1 MRVAIGLA
9 IAQAIAL
16 GVLSL
21 IQFQRALSLA
31 ASVEPQE
38 DPLISTLNWVQ
49 ILTTIVVSPI
59 IGVLVGSARG
69 KARAAAA
76 LAAGAVI
83 LALVTTPLIEGLVVP
98 DPRYVVIP
106 LGGAGPG
113 GGFVPFIVGLGIVV
127 AGGFSALEASLA
139 AWVAGLGSRTP

>member
-9 IAQAIAL
+9 IAEAIAL
-16 GVLSL
+16 VVLSL

-38 DPLISTLNWVQ
+38 DPLISALNWGQ
-49 ILTTIVVSPI
+49 IVMTIVVSPI

-69 KARAAAA
+69 KALAAA
-76 LAAGAVI
+76 LAAGSVI
-83 LALVTTPLIEGLVVP
+83 FALVTTPLIEGLLVP

-113 GGFVPFIVGLGIVV
+113 GGFVPFIVGLGIVL

-139 AWVAGLGSRTP
+139 AWLVGRGARTH